1 MQKAAMILEGGANR
15 GIFTAGVL
23 DYLMEQGFYTEYVL
37 GVSMGAC
44 NGIDYVS
51 RQIGR
56 SKECVMRQN
65 KKEERLDLKGM
76 WRKKSLFDMDRLF
89 DDYANELIPFDYETY
104 FSSEMEFEAVVTNCL
119 SGQAQYMMEKHDK
132 KRLMEICR
140 ASCSMPM
147 VLPIV
152 EVDNQPYLDGGIADS
167 VPVKRAL
174 EKGYR
179 KIIVILT
186 RNKGYR
192 KSTSKR
198 TMRCYQFLMRKY
210 PNLAKTMCLRAKHYN
225 HTMEQIE
232 KLEAEGKIFVIRPQ
246 IEAIKRLEHDQE
258 RLEAF
263 YQDGYDTMKEMY
275 DRLLEYMKEKN
286 HKGELDV

>member
-23 DYLMEQGFYTEYVL
+23 DYLMEQGFYTEYVV

-56 SKECVMRQN
+56 SKECVIRQN

-76 WRKKSLFDMDRLF
+76 WKKKSLFDMDRLF

-104 FSSEMEFEAVVTNCL
+104 FSAEMEFEAVVTNCL
-119 SGQAQYMMEKHDK
+119 SGQAQYMTEKHDK

-152 EVDNQPYLDGGIADS
+152 EVDSQPYLDGGIADS
-167 VPVKRAL
+167 IPIKRAL

-179 KIIVILT
+179 KMIVILT
-186 RNKGYR
+186 RNKGDR

-210 PNLAKTMCLRAKHYN
+210 PNLAKTMCLRARNYN

-232 KLEAEGKIFVIRPQ
+232 KLEAEGKIFVIRPKV
-246 IEAIKRLEHDQE
+246 EAIKRLEHDQE

-263 YQDGYDTMKEMY
+263 YQDGYNTMKERY
-275 DRLLEYMKEKN
+275 TSLLEYMKEKN
-286 HKGELDV
+286 HKGEINV